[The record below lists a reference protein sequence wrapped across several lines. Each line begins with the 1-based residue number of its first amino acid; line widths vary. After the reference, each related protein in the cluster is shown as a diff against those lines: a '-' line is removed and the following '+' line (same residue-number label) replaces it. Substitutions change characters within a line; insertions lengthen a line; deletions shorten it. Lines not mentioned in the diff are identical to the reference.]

1 MSRHGG
7 TGLVLILGFTLL
19 AAAAAQAWQDGQF
32 DEEDWELVPWVS
44 PLDSGDSGASVA
56 LTIAHAG
63 NPGAHRA
70 MGVSVGPGPD
80 DGAMAVQFYQ
90 WATWDPGTSGP
101 VLAIDASLD
110 FSTTDSSPTRVGVV
124 LEQGGVFYMHVLAA
138 GADHL
143 EWISYVADDLTV
155 ADFAPLDPAL
165 TAPPDFS
172 TSGAPLRFG
181 FATGQFAAEA
191 EGHQSFYHGVDN
203 WRLVVDAGPVSA
215 TTVAPLA
222 AAPLAHP
229 NPFNPMT
236 EITFELPDEGFATL
250 RIHDLSGRLVRT
262 LEARHFTA
270 GRHSVVWRGE
280 NEGGRAVASGVYLA
294 VLETTRGQV
303 SRRLT
308 LVR

>member
-1 MSRHGG
+1 MAV
-7 TGLVLILGFTLL
+7 VLGVALL
-19 AAAAAQAWQDGQF
+19 AATSAEAWQDGQF
-32 DEEDWELVPWVS
+32 NEGDWEYVSWVS

-56 LTIAHAG
+56 FTIAHGG

-80 DGAMAVQFYQ
+80 DGAMAVQFYR
-90 WATWDPGTSGP
+90 WAVWDPDTSGP

-110 FSTTDSSPTRVGVV
+110 FSTTDSSPTRVGIV

-138 GADHL
+138 GANHL
-143 EWISYVADDLTV
+143 DWISYVADDLTA
-155 ADFAPLDPAL
+155 ADFPTLDPAL
-165 TAPPDFS
+165 TGQPDFS
-172 TSGAPLRFG
+172 TAGAPMRFG

-191 EGHQSFYHGVDN
+191 EGHESFYHGVDN

-229 NPFNPMT
+229 NPFNPLT
-236 EITFELPDEGFATL
+236 DITFEMPDEGFATL

-262 LEARHFTA
+262 LEARHFAA
-270 GRHSVVWRGE
+270 GPHSVTWRGE
-280 NEGGRAVASGVYLA
+280 NQAGRAVASGVYLA
-294 VLETTRGQV
+294 VLGTTRGQV